1 MLGQD
6 IHMLAILILL
16 WQQVSDVIDMK
27 EDTLNPTVLT
37 MVLSEDRGHVYNFQ
51 TSHDMA
57 VFR

>member
-6 IHMLAILILL
+6 INMLAILILL
-16 WQQVSDVIDMK
+16 SQQVSDVIDMK

-37 MVLSEDRGHVYNFQ
+37 MVLSEERGHVYQFQ